1 MVSNSEVKEP
11 QTHANH
17 TNLETNLEK
26 SAMFHGNDKQ
36 QTANFQSD
44 GVETNLKLVEKSY
57 KMILELQ
64 SKADFYKNKRDYMRN
79 EKK

>member
-1 MVSNSEVKEP
+1 
-11 QTHANH
+11 
-17 TNLETNLEK
+17 
-26 SAMFHGNDKQ
+26 MFHGNDKQ